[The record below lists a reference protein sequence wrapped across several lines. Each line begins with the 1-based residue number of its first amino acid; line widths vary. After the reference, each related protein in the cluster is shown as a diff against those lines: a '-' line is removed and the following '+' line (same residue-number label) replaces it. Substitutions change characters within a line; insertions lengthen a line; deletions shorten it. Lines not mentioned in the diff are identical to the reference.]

1 MLMGLFV
8 TVHTPIHS
16 RLLKKENGRLKRG
29 ETGRRLVRVS
39 KIVTDA
45 QQVSSREVDYRYSGV
60 IVFLDRDSGTSLM
73 AYCRSRAIQSLFT
86 HVVKWVYRKAIVIHE
101 VSSGL

>member
-1 MLMGLFV
+1 MVMGRFI

-16 RLLKKENGRLKRG
+16 RLLNKENGGLKRG
-29 ETGRRLVRVS
+29 KTGRRLVRVS

-45 QQVSSREVDYRYSGV
+45 QQVSSRGVNCRYSGD

-73 AYCRSRAIQSLFT
+73 AYCRLSDP
-86 HVVKWVYRKAIVIHE
+86 VIVHTCRQMGTQE
-101 VSSGL
+101 GNSYS